1 LPWTVFRG
9 HSRTSTYLADTVRT
23 LANITNNF
31 RVGQTYNIGGV
42 DLHTIEQLSDV
53 VLKVT
58 GADPRLVHHQETEIL
73 TTKLKQ
79 VDTSKS
85 LRDLDHKN
93 SYSLEDGMQLT
104 ADWMR
109 SVYRL

>member
-1 LPWTVFRG
+1 
-9 HSRTSTYLADTVRT
+9 
-23 LANITNNF
+23 
-31 RVGQTYNIGGV
+31 
-42 DLHTIEQLSDV
+42 V

-73 TTKLKQ
+73 TTKLKR

-85 LRDLDHKN
+85 VRDLDHKN
-93 SYSLEDGMQLT
+93 SYSLEDGMRLT

-109 SVYRL
+109 SVYKLAVRR